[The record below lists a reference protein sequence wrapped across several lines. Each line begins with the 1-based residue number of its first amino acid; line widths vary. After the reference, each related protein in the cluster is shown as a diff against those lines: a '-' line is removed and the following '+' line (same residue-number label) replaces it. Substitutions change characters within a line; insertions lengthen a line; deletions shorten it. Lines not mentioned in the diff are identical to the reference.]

1 MTGDPIDSTL
11 PDVSKPVDES
21 DRVYNALR
29 AAIARGD
36 VQPGQRLASER
47 TLAIDLG
54 MPRTAVRRA
63 LQRLASEG
71 AIERGIGRAGSRV
84 RTAELPQSN
93 VDALQAGPQDVLEA
107 RWVFEPGLVPLI
119 VARATEDDFRNMETQ
134 LRCMRDARTQQ
145 EFREAGYTFHLELV
159 RSTRNPLL
167 IGIFELIIE
176 ARANAG
182 WGHLS
187 ALNATKE
194 QQSIQTRRNAEVL
207 RALRERD
214 TEAATAL
221 LGRHLRS
228 MLDDVTRGGHAASDA
243 ETLAS

>member
-1 MTGDPIDSTL
+1 MRGDPIDSIL
-11 PDVSKPVDES
+11 PDISKRVDES

-29 AAIARGD
+29 AAISRGD

-47 TLAIDLG
+47 TLALDLG
-54 MPRTAVRRA
+54 TPRTAVRRA
-63 LQRLASEG
+63 LQRLAHEG

-84 RTAELPQSN
+84 RAELPQSN

-107 RWVFEPGLVPLI
+107 RWVFEPGLVALI
-119 VARATEDDFRNMETQ
+119 VARATDEDFRNMEMQ
-134 LRCMRDARTQQ
+134 LRRMREARTQQ
-145 EFREAGYTFHLELV
+145 DFREAGYAFHLELV

-182 WGHLS
+182 WGHLL

-194 QQSIQTRRNAEVL
+194 QQAIQTARNAEVL
-207 RALRERD
+207 RTLRERD
-214 TEAATAL
+214 AETATARL
-221 LGRHLRS
+221 RSHLRS
-228 MLDDVTRGGHAASDA
+228 MLDDVTRGPNRTLPDS
-243 ETLAS
+243 ETLTS